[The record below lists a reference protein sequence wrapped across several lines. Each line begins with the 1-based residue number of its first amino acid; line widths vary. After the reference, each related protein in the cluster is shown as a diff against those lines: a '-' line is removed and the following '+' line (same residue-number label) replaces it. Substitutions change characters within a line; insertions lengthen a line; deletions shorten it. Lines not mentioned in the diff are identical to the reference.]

1 MTAEA
6 LNEQFGLD
14 GVLTFEEH
22 GQLTRA
28 RVTLPACEATV
39 YVQGAH
45 LTAWKPAGER
55 DVLFLSKESEFLPG
69 KAIRGG
75 IPVCFPWFGGR
86 SDGASGPS
94 HGFARIEEW
103 TLAFAALLPGAAGED
118 RVSLTWTLGP
128 GELSRSLGFDG
139 FRVAYE
145 MLLGRSLTLRLTV
158 ANGQDTPLR
167 FEEALHTYFRVGDVR
182 RAPIAGLA
190 GATYLDKRDDGKQKQ
205 APEGPLQLDRFTDR
219 VFPANEA
226 AIAIEDEADGRKISV
241 AKQGSRTTVV
251 WNPWTEG
258 AAALKDLGDEEWPEF
273 LAVETA
279 NTATDALTLAQGET
293 HTMVAEITVERDS
306 AGGSR

>member
-14 GVLTFEEH
+14 GILRFEKH
-22 GQLTRA
+22 GELTRA

-39 YVQGAH
+39 YMQGAH
-45 LTAWKPAGER
+45 LTQWKPVGGS
-55 DVLFLSKESEFLPG
+55 DVLFLSVMSEFTPG

-86 SDGASGPS
+86 SDGGSGPS

-103 TLAFAALLPGAAGED
+103 TLAFAALLPGAEGED

-128 GELSRSLGFDG
+128 SELSRSLGFDR

-145 MLLGRSLTLRLTV
+145 MLLGRTLTLRLTV
-158 ANGQDTPLR
+158 ANVGEAPLR
-167 FEEALHTYFRVGDVR
+167 FEEALHTYFRVRDVR
-182 RAPIAGLA
+182 HAPITGLE
-190 GATYLDKRDDGKQKQ
+190 GAAYLDKRDGGKEKS
-205 APEGPLQLDRFTDR
+205 APDGPLQLDRFTDR
-219 VFPANEA
+219 VFPANEEA
-226 AIAIEDEADGRKISV
+226 TAIRDLANGRVIHV

-258 AAALKDLGDEEWPEF
+258 AAALADLGDDEWPEF

-279 NTATDALTLAQGET
+279 NTASDAVTLGQGET
-293 HTMVAEITVERDS
+293 HTMSAEISVERS
-306 AGGSR
+306 AEQ